1 MVDSLHPGN
10 PINET
15 PSKELRAHSKFKIE
29 RKRFQTMRFGELTPH
44 FCTEAVPGDKLPL
57 HSSHELRSYTLKAPL
72 LSGLSMKKDYYAVPY
87 SAIQPFNWDKIIT
100 NPNIGQDVPT
110 DAPFF
115 SNTNQIVDLLSF
127 LYSGFLGQWSSTD
140 PTNVVLADA
149 LKTYVLMEYFLSSG
163 SLLRNLGYDFS
174 SCFTPASG
182 VVVPAEIRNIFDY
195 FGSQFFA
202 MLRNEINGH
211 NSIQASIGGNNV
223 VVDLDALTS
232 VSQYR
237 LSFHDFLQRVREEPA
252 SLSISVITVNANDPL
267 STDDL
272 LNLFGDYQVDATV
285 NNNVPVAWYRVA
297 AYQLVAFHF
306 YQNDKIDY
314 IYNAQL
320 YRQLMGDYVYGL
332 LGSYDTFVVNGLTYQ
347 YDYFSKHYLDLIL
360 NDLSSGSFNASSSSI
375 NYLAGLFCFRRSLRY
390 QDYFTGSRSQP
401 LAVGNTTVAVNANL
415 VDVVDVTKKIQV
427 QRFLNNVARV
437 GRDPRHYMKGIF
449 GVTPSY
455 DFHDPAW
462 LAHTNDSVGTQE
474 NENTGDLQF
483 VAQNSVSSVF
493 RSNAAKYEFTFHCE
507 VNSIVLGI
515 TYFDIRRAY
524 PHSNDRN
531 IMMKDRF
538 DLFLPDFQFIGDQPL
553 KRFELGD
560 VSNSPDDPFSYQ
572 IRDMQYKQTFDISC
586 GGFVDNLPAWSFQAP
601 RYFPQNIG
609 PRFIRS
615 SNDELDELYVSL
627 TGDNLAEYFHFI
639 VINTNLVMAVRPM
652 VAIPQ
657 IL

>member
-1 MVDSLHPGN
+1 MVDSAHPGN
-10 PINET
+10 TINET
-15 PSKELRAHSKFKIE
+15 PAKEIRAKSKFKLE
-29 RKRFQTMRFGELTPH
+29 RRRYQTFRFGELSPH

-72 LSGLSMKKDYYAVPY
+72 LSGLSMKKDYFAVPY
-87 SAIQPFNWDKIIT
+87 CAIQPFNWDKIIT
-100 NPNIGQDVPT
+100 NPNIGQDVPSDVPFYSSSKAVL
-110 DAPFF
+110 DAIASIWSEL
-115 SNTNQIVDLLSF
+115 SNF
-127 LYSGFLGQWSSTD
+127 SSTD
-140 PTNVVLADA
+140 PLPTVLTAYLKSYVVL
-149 LKTYVLMEYFLSSG
+149 EYFLSSG
-163 SLLRNLGYDFS
+163 SLLRNLGYDLS
-174 SCFTPASG
+174 SCFSQASG
-182 VVVPAEIRNIFDY
+182 VRIPSEIRNVFDY
-195 FGSQFFA
+195 FSSQLLA
-202 MLRNEINGH
+202 LIRSGLDSY
-211 NSIQASIGGNNV
+211 NSIQCTIGGVNL
-223 VVDLDALTS
+223 VVDIVSLTS

-237 LSFHDFLQRVREEPA
+237 LSFHDFLQRVREEPE
-252 SLSISVITVNANDPL
+252 SLNITSVVVSSTPLTVSALL
-267 STDDL
+267 SL
-272 LNLFGDYQVDATV
+272 VADYQVDNTV
-285 NNNVPVAWYRVA
+285 NNNVPISWYRVA
-297 AYQLVAFHF
+297 AYQLVAYHF
-306 YQNDKIDY
+306 FQNDKIDY
-314 IYNAQL
+314 VYNAQL
-320 YRQLMGDYVYGL
+320 YRQLMGDYIF
-332 LGSYDTFVVNGLTYQ
+332 SFQSQYDVFTVNGLSYQ
-347 YDYFSKHYLDLIL
+347 YDYLSKHYLDIFLGEFT
-360 NDLSSGSFNASSSSI
+360 SSGYNA
-375 NYLAGLFCFRRSLRY
+375 NDYAFAYLSGLLCFRRSLKF

-401 LAVGNTTVAVNANL
+401 LAVGDTTVAVNSNL

-427 QRFLNNVARV
+427 QRFLNNVARI

-483 VAQNSVSSVF
+483 SAQNSVSSVF
-493 RSNAAKYEFTFHCE
+493 RSNAAKFEFTFHCE
-507 VNSIVLGI
+507 VNSIVIGI

-572 IRDMQYKQTFDISC
+572 IRDMQYKQTFDIAC
-586 GGFVDNLPAWSFQAP
+586 GGFVNDLPAWSFMSP
-601 RYFPQNIG
+601 RYFPQAIG

-627 TGDNLAEYFHFI
+627 TGNNLAEYFHFI
-639 VINTNLVMAVRPM
+639 VINTNTVMAVRPM